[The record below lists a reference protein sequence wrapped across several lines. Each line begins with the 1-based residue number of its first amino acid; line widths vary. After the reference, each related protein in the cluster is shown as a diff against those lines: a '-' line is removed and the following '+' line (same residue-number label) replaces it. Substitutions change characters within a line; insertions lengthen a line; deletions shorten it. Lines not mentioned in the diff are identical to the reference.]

1 MDYKALQETLSD
13 YAKAKGTPFLWY
25 NGSKLRD
32 LEAKADTDKINTI
45 WTWYE
50 AFLPDEVLANLKLS
64 TFGSYHYNDAINAQ
78 SAGEDC
84 FPKYSLS
91 PDAEHYIYACVFN
104 ANGTLAWENV
114 G

>member
-32 LEAKADTDKINTI
+32 LEAAADTTKINTI

-50 AFLPDEVLANLKLS
+50 AFLPD
-64 TFGSYHYNDAINAQ
+64 
-78 SAGEDC
+78 
-84 FPKYSLS
+84 
-91 PDAEHYIYACVFN
+91 
-104 ANGTLAWENV
+104 
-114 G
+114 